1 VAVLSMMLPLGYGLW
16 LLQMR
21 PETYPGTEGITLR
34 LFLMLL
40 LAAIPLFIRAGI
52 EAYYRL
58 GS

>member
-1 VAVLSMMLPLGYGLW
+1 MMLPLGYGLW